1 MIRAATFNAGT
12 HIEDADSGTKSPSI
26 LARVFNSIKRSREQ
40 AASREIAKFIEMNG
54 GQLTDNIEREISR
67 RYGSSAY

>member
-12 HIEDADSGTKSPSI
+12 HIEDAPSRVKSPSI
-26 LARVFNSIKRSREQ
+26 FARFFNSIKQSREQ

-54 GQLTDNIEREISR
+54 GQLTDTIEREISR
-67 RYGSSAY
+67 RYGRSTY